1 MNSIVA
7 LKLFLSSER
16 VLAAVLHSV
25 KSFFKIL
32 TTSDFIWVFQTLA
45 KVFKVLFDYV
55 VAPIT
60 DVSSRNPTKL
70 DNFQEFMI
78 VLAKLRLDS
87 SLQEFAYKFDISMA
101 IASIKKL
108 FKWITTLVSRSRLFP
123 FLLS

>member
-1 MNSIVA
+1 MQSELNRSFETILELRKSITSRS
-7 LKLFLSSER
+7 LFSEEFLQNTDYVR
-16 VLAAVLHSV
+16 
-25 KSFFKIL
+25 FYMGIPNF
-32 TTSDFIWVFQTLA
+32 

-87 SLQEFAYKFDISMA
+87 TLQEFAYKFDISM
-101 IASIKKL
+101 
-108 FKWITTLVSRSRLFP
+108 VSRI
-123 FLLS
+123 FLSGSLY